1 MSKYEARILT
11 ESEYIHWDQLVERS
25 EMGTVFHS
33 SKWITT
39 AAKKLNVD
47 YAIIGVF
54 NDSQLIGGCFFYI
67 KKIFHVFK
75 IGYTGVPLAPFG
87 GFVIPTLHKKGK
99 VRESED
105 KEYEII
111 SLILEK
117 IQTLNLSMVKL
128 TNSPSFIDIR
138 PLTQRGWT
146 DRVLYAYIVD
156 LKNDIFL
163 TMGNKTKTNIRKAQK
178 IGIKVKKE
186 YNPEIFWKLTE
197 LTYDKQNINVHFLKE
212 YLFNFMEMII
222 QNNLGE
228 MWIAEMPSGDAIAA
242 FFVLFDADMAQG
254 WFGSSDPQFKSTGVV
269 SFLYFESFKD
279 LQNRGF
285 HSINMMGANFPQIS
299 KFISSFNPRLV
310 PYYSVKKT
318 QGIYRII
325 DTMQSLF
332 ARK

>member
-11 ESEYIHWDQLVERS
+11 EPEYIQWDQFVGRS

-39 AAKKLNVD
+39 VAKNLTVD
-47 YAIIGVF
+47 PVIIGVF

-67 KKIFHVFK
+67 KKLFHVFK

-87 GFVIPTLHKKGK
+87 GFVIPISHNKIK

-105 KEYEII
+105 KEHEII
-111 SLILEK
+111 SSILEK
-117 IQTLNLSMVKL
+117 IHTFNLSMVKL
-128 TNSPSFIDIR
+128 TNSPALIDIR
-138 PLTQRGWT
+138 PLSQRGWT
-146 DRVLYAYIVD
+146 GRVLYTYVVD
-156 LKNDIFL
+156 LENDIFL

-178 IGIKVKKE
+178 MGIKVKKE
-186 YNPEIFWKLTE
+186 YNPEILWQLTK
-197 LTYDKQNINVHFLKE
+197 LTYDKQNINIHFLKE
-212 YLFNFMEMII
+212 YLFNCMEMVI

-228 MWIAEMPSGDAIAA
+228 MWIAEMPSGDPIAA
-242 FFVLFDADMAQG
+242 FFVLFDGDMAQG
-254 WFGSSDPQFKSTGVV
+254 WFGSSDPRFKSTGVV

-310 PYYSVKKT
+310 PYYSVRKT
-318 QGIYRII
+318 QGIYRIV
-325 DTMQSLF
+325 DTILSLM
-332 ARK
+332 AGK

>member
-11 ESEYIHWDQLVERS
+11 EPEFLHWDRLVERS
-25 EMGTVFHS
+25 EMGTIFHS

-39 AAKKLNVD
+39 AAKNLNVD
-47 YAIIGVF
+47 YVIIGVF

-75 IGYTGVPLAPFG
+75 IGYTGVPSAPFG
-87 GFVIPTLHKKGK
+87 GFVIPISHKKIK

-117 IQTLNLSMVKL
+117 IHTFNLSMVKL
-128 TNSPSFIDIR
+128 TNSPLLMDIR
-138 PLTQRGWT
+138 PLTQRGWIG
-146 DRVLYAYIVD
+146 RVLYTYVVYLD
-156 LKNDIFL
+156 NDIFL
-163 TMGNKTKTNIRKAQK
+163 NMGNKTKTNIRKAQK
-178 IGIKVKKE
+178 MGIKVKKE
-186 YNPEIFWKLTE
+186 YNPEIFWKLTK
-197 LTYDKQNINVHFLKE
+197 LTYDKQNINIHSLKE
-212 YLFNFMEMII
+212 YLSNFMEMII

-242 FFVLFDADMAQG
+242 FFVLFDGDMAQG

-325 DTMQSLF
+325 DTIQFLL